1 MTRGKIIIYHLHTL
15 SQKPQQQ
22 NNQQN
27 GQNKYYATVIGP
39 NGKGNLPNPINNRL
53 LSFSQETLESPVLY
67 DKFIVQWQKQW
78 LEIDHEICT
87 TDLIISLKIYVKT

>member
-39 NGKGNLPNPINNRL
+39 NGKGKLPNPIII
-53 LSFSQETLESPVLY
+53 FSKNTRISSSLRQIHC
-67 DKFIVQWQKQW
+67 K
-78 LEIDHEICT
+78 
-87 TDLIISLKIYVKT
+87 LIKAMI